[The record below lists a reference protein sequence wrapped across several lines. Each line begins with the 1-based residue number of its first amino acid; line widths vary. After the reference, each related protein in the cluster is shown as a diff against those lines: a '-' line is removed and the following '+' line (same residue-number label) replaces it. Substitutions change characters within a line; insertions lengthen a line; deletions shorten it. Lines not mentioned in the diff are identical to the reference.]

1 MSQSSQKKLRSAW
14 LLSPLLW
21 IGMSM
26 AHASPVFTDAELVT
40 MLKAEGYSA
49 VEKIES
55 GAVKV
60 KIDGVSYVLFNKEDG
75 DLQAYYGATGLKVSL
90 NTMNEW
96 NKSHRLS
103 RAYLDSDNDPVLESD
118 LMSDGG
124 MTKGNVLAFFK
135 VFVLSVKQYRDTIM
149 SSKADH

>member
-1 MSQSSQKKLRSAW
+1 MTIKQHATIGAAW
-14 LLSPLLW
+14 LLSSMLW
-21 IGMSM
+21 AGV
-26 AHASPVFTDAELVT
+26 AHAEKPFGDTEIVT
-40 MLKAEGYSA
+40 LLKSEGYGS
-49 VEKIES
+49 VEKIDA
-55 GAVKV
+55 GAIKV
-60 KIDGVSYVLFNKEDG
+60 KIDGVSYIIFNKDDG

-90 NTMNEW
+90 DTMNNW

-124 MTKGNVLAFFK
+124 MTKANVLAFFK

-149 SSKADH
+149 SSSK